1 MADEYV
7 SLLAL
12 SVVPKAM
19 TISDI
24 QNATDTDK
32 TMHSLMQQSI
42 IRSGTAIL

>member
-24 QNATDTDK
+24 QKVTVTDK
-32 TMHSLMQQSI
+32 TMQSLRAA
-42 IRSGTAIL
+42 IRHNK